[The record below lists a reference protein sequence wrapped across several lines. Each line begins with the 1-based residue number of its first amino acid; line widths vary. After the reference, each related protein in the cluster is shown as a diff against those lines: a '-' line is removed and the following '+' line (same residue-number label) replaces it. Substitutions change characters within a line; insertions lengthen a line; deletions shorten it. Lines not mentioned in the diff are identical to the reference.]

1 MPILEARVRRSEESR
16 FVRAARAALGPPLTR
31 PNGWPRQIEA
41 GLLDAVLSIRATYG
55 RPDTGVRA
63 SVERWRTHRD
73 EAAMDD
79 LTALRAVSPET
90 LADVVGNRQR
100 LVGNRLKTAGV
111 VEAADRLLHL
121 GIRRAQDLRGDS
133 AAHRSAIT
141 GVAGLGVLTWG
152 YLLIVLAA
160 DDRPADPRLMSF
172 AAHALGEDVSEAAL
186 GVLLD
191 RTATRLQVPLTT
203 LELALWRAEGRR
215 GDASSPATAA
225 G

>member
-1 MPILEARVRRSEESR
+1 MRRSQESR

-31 PNGWPRQIEA
+31 PNGWPHQIEA

-55 RPDTGVRA
+55 RPDSGVRA

-73 EAAMDD
+73 AAVMDD
-79 LTALRAVSPET
+79 LTALRSVSPDT
-90 LADVVGNRQR
+90 LADVVGCRQR
-100 LVGNRLKTAGV
+100 LAGDGLKTAGV
-111 VEAADRLLHL
+111 VEAAHRLLSC
-121 GIRRAQDLRGDS
+121 GVRRAHDLRGDS
-133 AAHRSAIT
+133 PDHRGAIT
-141 GVAGLGVLTWG
+141 GVVGLGPLTWN

-160 DDRPADPRLMSF
+160 GDRPADPRLLAF
-172 AAHALGEDVSEAAL
+172 AAHAIDDTVSEAAL

-191 RTATRLQVPLTT
+191 RAATRLQVPLTT

-215 GDASSPATAA
+215 QNTSSGAGAA